1 MPRMCLP
8 EEVPMFKKHYEFY
21 QKRALSL
28 IKELPV
34 QGFYE
39 EMASLSLEEML
50 NCGFG
55 YAQEVTIK
63 DKGDGQLWCHERD
76 DKSPEELKKGYLAI
90 ASMHFHRSVRDWA
103 LNENKRLQHPTFAI
117 YLSDYLVNFET
128 DLSVH
133 GEKGEAVIL
142 KLREEYPLLP
152 KYSRGR
158 FQWHSNW
165 FSSPKKISC

>member
-1 MPRMCLP
+1 MCLP

-21 QKRALSL
+21 QKRALPL

-34 QGFYE
+34 QGFYD

-50 NCGFG
+50 DCGFG
-55 YAQEVTIK
+55 YDQEETIK
-63 DKGDGQLWCHERD
+63 CETTGQLWYWGKKDE
-76 DKSPEELKKGYLAI
+76 KSAPKQLKEGYLAV
-90 ASMHFHRSVRDWA
+90 AAMHFHRSVRNWA
-103 LNENKRLQHPTFAI
+103 LNEKKRLQHPTFAI

-128 DLSVH
+128 DLSLH

-158 FQWHSNW
+158 FQWHSDW